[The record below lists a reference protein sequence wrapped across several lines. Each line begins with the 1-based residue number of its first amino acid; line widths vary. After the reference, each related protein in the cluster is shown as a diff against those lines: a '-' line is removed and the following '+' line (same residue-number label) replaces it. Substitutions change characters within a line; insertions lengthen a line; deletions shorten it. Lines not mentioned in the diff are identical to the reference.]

1 MLGCVLVI
9 SNVIFMIQSEQ
20 AKRDKKIIDA
30 YLKGEEIRIIAA
42 FNGLTTQGIRHILKK
57 YGYKASERLDKKN

>member
-1 MLGCVLVI
+1 
-9 SNVIFMIQSEQ
+9 MIQSEQ